1 MYMGDA
7 AVSAERGIDAALAEF
22 AAARWSALLRYG
34 LLLTGNAADA
44 EDLVQTALAR
54 TATRWRTMRG
64 LERPEAYVRTA
75 MVRLCANRWR
85 SLLSRERLT
94 SEVPDRAA
102 VSDPIEDVADRDAMW
117 AALRTL
123 PPRQRAVVVLRYY
136 EDMSEREIARL
147 LGITQGTV
155 KSQAAKALRALRTT
169 LDLPEDPTGPPAAA
183 PAVAASPARSTA
195 VTGAGGA
202 ALGDRAATAAE
213 PSHPARVGGRETAA
227 GDRPHDP
234 CPPAG
239 DPGRPA
245 ASGATAPGAD
255 AESTPAIGRMP

>member
-22 AAARWSALLRYG
+22 AAARWSALLRFG

-54 TATRWRTMRG
+54 TAARWRAMRH

-94 SEVPDRAA
+94 AEVPDRAA
-102 VSDPIEDVADRDAMW
+102 VSDPIEDVADREAMW

-136 EDMSEREIARL
+136 EDMSERDIARL

-155 KSQAAKALRALRTT
+155 KSQAAKALRALRSA
-169 LDLPEDPTGPPAAA
+169 LDLPGTE
-183 PAVAASPARSTA
+183 
-195 VTGAGGA
+195 
-202 ALGDRAATAAE
+202 GDAE
-213 PSHPARVGGRETAA
+213 PGTCSEDHRRE
-227 GDRPHDP
+227 DHR
-234 CPPAG
+234 CERAG

-245 ASGATAPGAD
+245 GSGATAPGAG
-255 AESTPAIGRMP
+255 STPAVGRMP

>member
-7 AVSAERGIDAALAEF
+7 AVGAERGVDAALAEF
-22 AAARWSALLRYG
+22 AAARWSALLRFG

-54 TATRWRTMRG
+54 TAVRWRVMRT

-94 SEVPDRAA
+94 ADVPDVAA
-102 VSDPIEDVADRDAMW
+102 VCDPIEDVADREAMW

-155 KSQAAKALRALRTT
+155 KSQASKALRTLRSV
-169 LDLPEDPTGPPAAA
+169 LDEPDEPAARDIGA
-183 PAVAASPARSTA
+183 DVAQP
-195 VTGAGGA
+195 GAGNP
-202 ALGDRAATAAE
+202 L
-213 PSHPARVGGRETAA
+213 PQ
-227 GDRPHDP
+227 
-234 CPPAG
+234 AG
-239 DPGRPA
+239 DPGR
-245 ASGATAPGAD
+245 SPGAD
-255 AESTPAIGRMP
+255 ATAPDLGAEHSPAIGRMP

>member
-22 AAARWSALLRYG
+22 AATRWSALLRFG

-54 TATRWRTMRG
+54 TAARWRTMRT

-94 SEVPDRAA
+94 GDVPDIAA
-102 VSDPIEDVADRDAMW
+102 VADPIEHVADREAMW

-155 KSQAAKALRALRTT
+155 KSQASKALRTLRCV
-169 LDLPEDPTGPPAAA
+169 LDQADEPPGPADRDIGADVAQSGTDDP
-183 PAVAASPARSTA
+183 
-195 VTGAGGA
+195 
-202 ALGDRAATAAE
+202 
-213 PSHPARVGGRETAA
+213 
-227 GDRPHDP
+227 RPQ
-234 CPPAG
+234 AG
-239 DPGRPA
+239 DPGRSPGA
-245 ASGATAPGAD
+245 GATAPDLGA
-255 AESTPAIGRMP
+255 EHTPAIGRMQ